1 MLIHM
6 MIHIL
11 IKFWM
16 SANKKGEIVELKL
29 LSHWKAKHY
38 KIFEYNDIK
47 NLKVFEISKYFKK
60 ENIDI
65 IMILNNKKPY
75 YLITSKDIIEVLL
88 MHMDEMTVKEL
99 IDKYPKKFI
108 TLKEN
113 ESIFDAYKL
122 MRTYNINYII
132 VVDEEGKFK
141 NIINYDYLA
150 TFLAEMAI
158 KDEITGLYN
167 RRFFEFLIEKY
178 ENSDYDIGIL
188 FIDLDNF
195 KNINDTYGHNIG
207 DEILRKVGFTIKSSI
222 RDLDYGFRY
231 GGDEFVTML
240 FTSKDVLK
248 KVAQR
253 LFEKINSIK
262 INNIKLSA
270 SMGGAHYKSDSNSLK
285 EVIKI
290 ADKKL
295 YEAKKKRGELVI

>member
-1 MLIHM
+1 M
-6 MIHIL
+6 
-11 IKFWM
+11 
-16 SANKKGEIVELKL
+16 ELKL
-29 LSHWKAKHY
+29 LNHWNAKHY
-38 KIFEYNDIK
+38 KTFEYEDVK
-47 NLKVFEISKYFKK
+47 DMKVFEISKYFKK

-65 IMILNNKKPY
+65 IMILNNKRPY
-75 YLITSKDIIEVLL
+75 YLINSKDIIEVLL
-88 MHMDEMTVKEL
+88 MHMDDMTVREL

-122 MRTYNINYII
+122 MRTYNLTYVII
-132 VVDEEGKFK
+132 VDEEGKFK

-195 KNINDTYGHNIG
+195 KNINDKYGHDTG
-207 DEILRKVGFTIKSSI
+207 DEILRKVGFAIRSSI
-222 RDLDYGFRY
+222 RHLDYGFRY
-231 GGDEFVTML
+231 GGDEFVVML
-240 FTSKDVLK
+240 FATKDVLK

-253 LFEKINSIK
+253 LFEKINSIEVDD
-262 INNIKLSA
+262 IKLSA
-270 SMGGAHYKSDSNSLK
+270 SMGGAHYKNDSNSLK
-285 EVIKI
+285 EVIKL